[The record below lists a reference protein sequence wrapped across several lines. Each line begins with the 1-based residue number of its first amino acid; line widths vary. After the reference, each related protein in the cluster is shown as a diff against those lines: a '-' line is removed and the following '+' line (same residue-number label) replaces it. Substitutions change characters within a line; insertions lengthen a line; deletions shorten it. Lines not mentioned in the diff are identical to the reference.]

1 MLIDSILSAHDRR
14 AALVNSYQTAISVYK
29 TSKDVKTFK
38 SSKKSLDDR
47 YKASSEEVAALVKDV
62 QGLDG
67 DANAKVPIII
77 SKYSVSCNPS
87 QYNMSWEMPLLI
99 KFRSLTA
106 VFCPPRYQQA
116 WRMPLVIKFRSLT
129 AVFCLP

>member
-1 MLIDSILSAHDRR
+1 MIDSILSAHDRR
-14 AALVNSYQTAISVYK
+14 AALVSSYQAAITAYK

-38 SSKKSLDDR
+38 STKKSLDDR

-77 SKYSVSCNPS
+77 ISSKINKIRCFLQSINNHGDAPS
-87 QYNMSWEMPLLI
+87 D
-99 KFRSLTA
+99 
-106 VFCPPRYQQA
+106 
-116 WRMPLVIKFRSLT
+116 
-129 AVFCLP
+129 

>member
-14 AALVNSYQTAISVYK
+14 AELVSKYQTAITAYK

-38 SSKKSLDDR
+38 STKKSLDDR

-77 SKYSVSCNPS
+77 ISCKINKICSFLQSVN
-87 QYNMSWEMPLLI
+87 
-99 KFRSLTA
+99 KHGG
-106 VFCPPRYQQA
+106 CP
-116 WRMPLVIKFRSLT
+116 
-129 AVFCLP
+129 